1 MVQGRVVDLSHRL
14 LPGREEYGLE
24 LITHRT
30 DELYPRFQVSSDVW
44 YILQD
49 IHMSSHCGT
58 HIEFPYHHKRGGMD
72 AGSFPL
78 QRLIG
83 DAVLLDFTHKKPG
96 DAVTVSEL
104 QDRGARIREGDMVL
118 FNFDCARFY
127 RTEHAHDRPYLETD
141 AVEWLV
147 QEKRINLIGSD
158 ATGIEVKG
166 VPDQP
171 NHQYLMDH
179 EVPIIESA
187 AHFEL
192 LRRDRFTLFVLALR
206 VEGLDSCPVRL
217 IALEDA

>member
-14 LPGREEYGLE
+14 LPGKEEYSLE

-58 HIEFPYHHKRGGMD
+58 HIEFPYHHNRGGMD
-72 AGSFPL
+72 AGNFPL

-83 DAVLLDFTHKKPG
+83 DAVLLDFTHKNPG
-96 DAVTVSEL
+96 EAVTLREL
-104 QDRGARIREGDMVL
+104 QGQGARIREGDMVL

-127 RTEHAHDRPYLETD
+127 RTERAHERPYLETD
-141 AVEWLV
+141 AVRWLV
-147 QEKRINLIGSD
+147 QEKRMNLIGSD

-187 AHFEL
+187 AH
-192 LRRDRFTLFVLALR
+192 
-206 VEGLDSCPVRL
+206 
-217 IALEDA
+217 LE

>member
-1 MVQGRVVDLSHRL
+1 
-14 LPGREEYGLE
+14 
-24 LITHRT
+24 
-30 DELYPRFQVSSDVW
+30 
-44 YILQD
+44 
-49 IHMSSHCGT
+49 
-58 HIEFPYHHKRGGMD
+58 MD

-104 QDRGARIREGDMVL
+104 QDHGARIREGDMVL

-127 RTEHAHDRPYLETD
+127 RTEHAHDRPYLEND